1 MDKKN
6 ITMTI
11 EETLEEG
18 KSEFDIVIKMMFMF
32 LNLGEITNENKS
44 LSVKVNYKQQIVFG
58 AMDKITGGNWDIPL
72 NWTLLTDKQKNYELT
87 NTIILLTPK
96 E

>member
-1 MDKKN
+1 
-6 ITMTI
+6 MTI
-11 EETLEEG
+11 EETIEEG
-18 KSEFDIVIKMMFMF
+18 KAEFDIVIKMMFMF

-58 AMDKITGGNWDIPL
+58 AMDKIMGGHWDMPL
-72 NWTLLTDKQKNYELT
+72 NWTLLTDKQKNYEL
-87 NTIILLTPK
+87 NKTIKLLTPK